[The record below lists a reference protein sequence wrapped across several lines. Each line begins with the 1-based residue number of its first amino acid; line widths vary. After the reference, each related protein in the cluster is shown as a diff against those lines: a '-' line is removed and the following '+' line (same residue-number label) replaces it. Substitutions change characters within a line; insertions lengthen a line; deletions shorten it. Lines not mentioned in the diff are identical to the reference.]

1 MNHDRR
7 EFLANVGNGMLIASV
22 GSGLAATLGLAPTCL
37 AADGPERLLFGDREP
52 LVGLMQDTPANK
64 LLPILLEKLK
74 DGARLEDL
82 VAAGALANA
91 RQGISYEGHH
101 CFNALVPSLQMSREL
116 PAARRVLPVLK
127 VLHRNTTD
135 IQEQGGSKKEVL
147 HPVAPTALPK
157 DRPGNEVLREI
168 FRKRDLR
175 AAERT
180 MAALTQVSLDE
191 AYNDLQYCVHD
202 EIDVHRVVLSWRVW
216 ATLDLVGK
224 ENALTLLRHSVQFCV
239 PIQDNPK
246 IGIRTALPKLLE
258 QYRLLDKKPGNR
270 QAEDAWVD
278 RLALTIYNA
287 TPAQAAE
294 AAAAALAEGI
304 APAAVG
310 EAISL
315 AANRLVLCDAGR
327 SQGFPEVPVGS
338 VHGNSVGVHA
348 SDAANAWRNIARVT
362 NPRNTFASLIV
373 AAFQTTIRPE
383 ISKKNATRL
392 NAKPLPLPAHLE
404 KLTAKD
410 AAVLLHDAEAAIKAK
425 DQAGAAALVHRYGE
439 LKLPERPVFDLMLK
453 YAVSEDG
460 ALHAEKFYRTVC
472 EEFATTRPAFRW
484 RQLVALA
491 RVTASEYGH
500 PSPGYTEATRL
511 LKL

>member
-1 MNHDRR
+1 MINQQRR

-22 GSGLAATLGLAPTCL
+22 GSGLAELGLGSAL

-52 LVGLMQDTPANK
+52 LVSLMQDTPANK
-64 LLPILLEKLK
+64 LVTILVEKLK
-74 DGARLEDL
+74 GGVSLEDL

-91 RQGISYEGHH
+91 RTGISYEGHH
-101 CFNALVPSLQMSREL
+101 CFNALMPSLQMSREL
-116 PAARRVLPVLK
+116 PPARRVLPVLK
-127 VLHRNTTD
+127 VLERNTRY
-135 IQEQGGSKKEVL
+135 IQEDGGRKNEQL
-147 HPVAPTALPK
+147 HPVKPAVLPNN
-157 DRPGNEVLREI
+157 RPGNELLRET
-168 FRKRDLR
+168 FRKGDLK
-175 AAERT
+175 AAEST
-180 MAALTQVSLDE
+180 LAALTQVSLDE

-216 ATLDLVGK
+216 ETHDLVGK
-224 ENALTLLRHSVQFCV
+224 ENALTLLRHSTQFCV
-239 PIQDNPK
+239 GIQDNRK
-246 IGIRTALPKLLE
+246 KDIRTVLPKLLV
-258 QYRLLDKKPGNR
+258 QYKLLGKQPGNR
-270 QAEDAWVD
+270 KAEDAWVE
-278 RLALTIYNA
+278 RTALTIYGA
-287 TPAQAAE
+287 APAQAAE
-294 AAAAALAEGI
+294 VAAAALAEGI
-304 APAAVG
+304 APADVG

-327 SQGFPEVPVGS
+327 IKGAGEAYAGS
-338 VHGNSVGVHA
+338 VHANSIGVHG

-362 NPRNTFASLIV
+362 NARNTFASLIV

-383 ISKKNATRL
+383 LHNTRL
-392 NAKPLPLPAHLE
+392 NADPLPLPAHLE

-410 AAVLLHDAEAAIKAK
+410 AAAILHDAEAAIKAK
-425 DQAGAAALVHRYGE
+425 DQLGAAALVHHYGE

-460 ALHAEKFYRTVC
+460 SLHAEKFYRTCC

-500 PSPGYTEATRL
+500 PAPGYTEAIRL